1 MGKIEF
7 KGLDKLQKD
16 LQRMERNAK
25 KLHGTQNIPFE
36 KLFTPAFM
44 RKYSSYSSIDALLK
58 AGGFQADTNEEF
70 ESIPQKEL
78 DAHIA
83 KSTKFKSWQAMLD
96 EAAEQYI
103 LSQLGF

>member
-1 MGKIEF
+1 MARMEF

-25 KLHGTQNIPFE
+25 KLHGTQNISFE

-44 RKYSSYSSIDALLK
+44 RKYSNYSSIDALLK
-58 AGGFQADTNEEF
+58 AGGFQAGTNEEF
-70 ESIPQKEL
+70 ESIPKKEL
-78 DAHIA
+78 DAHIS

-96 EAAEQYI
+96 EAVEQYV